1 MREWGDREVR
11 RKEIVK
17 RIERSL
23 LQKYLQTLT

>member
-17 RIERSL
+17 GIERSL